1 MDKWTEAAGAAGGG
15 RVVQTDEHLYSWT
28 PLDTVPFPGPPP
40 LPLLYIFVTRV
51 DNFACHSHYKALA
64 FAHAAYT

>member
-1 MDKWTEAAGAAGGG
+1 MAAGAAGG

-28 PLDTVPFPGPPP
+28 PLDNPPVPCPLP